1 MKDKKYLLFIL
12 LEAAGVIG
20 ITKGMGVKTESVF
33 DLLSLPLEKTAELL
47 GAMSLSGKIGN
58 AAAIVIYSLFCLIP
72 VFVMLFRMKKKT
84 FVKTDSLLPLISAVL
99 FAVVYLL
106 INPSEMGLHGMG
118 EGASMVAFSFWS
130 LLVGYL
136 VLKFADT
143 LKSTEG
149 KRTEKL
155 LSLVLKITGA
165 VFVFTLCSAEF
176 VKTEIGIVTFLSF
189 VNLVTPSIFGVIIV
203 IYCLDVLSEFTL
215 DRYSENTL
223 KATEKLSSVCII
235 ALRVTV
241 SVTALFSVLQ
251 LRFINEL
258 SNVNFSVEIPLL
270 SFGFILLVLILSGFL
285 KESKALKEDNDSFI

>member
-1 MKDKKYLLFIL
+1 MKFIKYLLFL
-12 LEAAGVIG
+12 LFEAVGLIG
-20 ITKGMGVKTESVF
+20 ITKGIGVKIESVF
-33 DLLSLPLEKTAELL
+33 DLLSYPLVKISDFL
-47 GAMSLSGKIGN
+47 GAMSLSGSIGN
-58 AAAIVIYSLFCLIP
+58 AMAITIYSLFCLIP

-84 FVKTDSLLPLISAVL
+84 FVKTDSLLVLVSAAL
-99 FAVVYLL
+99 FVVVYLL
-106 INPSEMGLHGMG
+106 INPSEMGLHGLG
-118 EGASMVAFSFWS
+118 EEASMVAFSFWS

-143 LKSTEG
+143 VKNTEG

-165 VFVFTLCSAEF
+165 VFVFAFCSAEL
-176 VKTEIGIVTFLSF
+176 VKTEIGIVTVLSF
-189 VNLVTPSIFGVIIV
+189 ANTILPSIFGVLIV
-203 IYCLDVLSEFTL
+203 IYCLNVLSEFAL

-223 KATEKLSSVCII
+223 RAIEKLSSVCIL

-258 SNVNFSVEIPLL
+258 SNVNFSVDIPIL
-270 SFGFILLVLILSGFL
+270 SFGFILLVLILSNFL
-285 KESKALKEDNDSFI
+285 KDSKALKEDNDSFI